1 MSCLASYQ
9 GVPYVD
15 DQVTVVD
22 LDICTA
28 AVVAHSDAVGI
39 HASART
45 MAIASY
51 ITDQNPLCKRVETTS
66 RAVGI
71 RKAGR
76 YPTPFGG
83 IDVKQQ
89 SLKNSTQLSKKLD
102 FEYHVLKVKADE
114 SCQ

>member
-1 MSCLASYQ
+1 
-9 GVPYVD
+9 
-15 DQVTVVD
+15 
-22 LDICTA
+22 
-28 AVVAHSDAVGI
+28 
-39 HASART
+39 

-51 ITDQNPLCKRVETTS
+51 ITDKNLLCKCVETTS

>member
-1 MSCLASYQ
+1 MRWESTPLLAPWPS
-9 GVPYVD
+9 
-15 DQVTVVD
+15 QV
-22 LDICTA
+22 I
-28 AVVAHSDAVGI
+28 
-39 HASART
+39 
-45 MAIASY
+45 
-51 ITDQNPLCKRVETTS
+51 ITDKNTLCKCVETTS

-102 FEYHVLKVKADE
+102 FKCHVLKVKADE

>member
-1 MSCLASYQ
+1 MSCLVSYQ

-28 AVVAHSDAVGI
+28 AVVAYSDAVGI

-45 MAIASY
+45 MAITSY
-51 ITDQNPLCKRVETTS
+51 ITDEIPLCKHVEITS

-71 RKAGR
+71 CKAGR

-83 IDVKQQ
+83 IDMKQP
-89 SLKNSTQLSKKLD
+89 SLKDFTQLSKKLD
-102 FEYHVLKVKADE
+102 FEYHVLKVKVDE